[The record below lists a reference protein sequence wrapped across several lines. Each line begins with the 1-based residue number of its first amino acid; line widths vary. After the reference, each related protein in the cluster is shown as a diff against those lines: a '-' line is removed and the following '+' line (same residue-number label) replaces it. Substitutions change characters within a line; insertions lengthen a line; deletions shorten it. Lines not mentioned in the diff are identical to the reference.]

1 MHWGHERGRK
11 YNSKNKLNIR
21 PYVHTSIHT
30 STSTYSYQTISRAY
44 EYTSTR
50 AFIERYR
57 KKQATRLVAE
67 PEVLSPGRK
76 VGPVCCR
83 ESLQKQ
89 TFLKTLNKL
98 RENKTRWKKREL
110 QELRAQKC

>member
-21 PYVHTSIHT
+21 PYIRVYIRVRVHTRTRPFRGH
-30 STSTYSYQTISRAY
+30 
-44 EYTSTR
+44 TSTR

-89 TFLKTLNKL
+89 TFLKKLNKL
-98 RENKTRWKKREL
+98 RENKV
-110 QELRAQKC
+110 LRKQLLCPFLNTK

>member
-21 PYVHTSIHT
+21 PYIRVYIRVRVHTRTRPVRGHA
-30 STSTYSYQTISRAY
+30 STH
-44 EYTSTR
+44 

-98 RENKTRWKKREL
+98 RENNYFVRF
-110 QELRAQKC
+110 